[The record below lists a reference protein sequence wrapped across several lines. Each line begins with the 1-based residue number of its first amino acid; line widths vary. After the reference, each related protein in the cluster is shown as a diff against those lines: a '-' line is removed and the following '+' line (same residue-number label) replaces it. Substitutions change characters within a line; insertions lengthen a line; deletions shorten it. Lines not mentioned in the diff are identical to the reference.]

1 MDLAIGAV
9 LDNYTVIRV
18 IGAGSMGAVYEAIE
32 ERTGNHVAIK
42 MLHPDRSDDTG
53 MAARFDREILVM
65 RSLDHPHIVRCLG
78 YGEHQG
84 KTYFV
89 MALVAGVSLAV
100 WIRSHFFTPL
110 EVLAILEPLCS
121 ALDYAHSFNVL
132 HRDVKPSNILVDLS
146 GENPQVYLSD
156 FGLSKVIDMASLTET
171 QMQVGTPNYMSPE
184 QAQDFP
190 LTPATDVYA
199 LAIIA
204 YEMLLRQLPFVAH
217 DDFEMAMAQVQQP
230 PRAPSELVTHFPL
243 ALELVLLKGLAK
255 DPDYRY
261 ASAGQFY
268 TAFAEAVTELDE
280 EARSTI
286 YRYA

>member
-1 MDLAIGAV
+1 MDLAVGAV
-9 LDNYTVIRV
+9 LGAYTVIRV
-18 IGAGSMGAVYEAIE
+18 IGAGSMGAVYEAIDG
-32 ERTGNHVAIK
+32 RTGQHVAIK
-42 MLHPDRSDDTG
+42 MLHPDRSDDSG
-53 MAARFDREILVM
+53 MAARFDREILIM
-65 RSLDHPHIVRCLG
+65 RSLEHPHIVRCLG

-84 KTYFV
+84 KMYFV
-89 MALVAGVSLAV
+89 MSLVAGVSLSV
-100 WIRSHFFTPL
+100 WIRSHFFTPV
-110 EVLAILEPLCS
+110 EVLAILEPLCN

-146 GENPQVYLSD
+146 GETPLVYLSD
-156 FGLSKVIDMASLTET
+156 FGLSKVADMVSLTET

-190 LTPATDVYA
+190 LNPATDVYS

-230 PRAPSELVTHFPL
+230 PRAPSDLVANFPL
-243 ALELVLLKGLAK
+243 AIELVLLKGLAK
-255 DPDYRY
+255 DPEYRY
-261 ASAGQFY
+261 ASAGEFY
-268 TAFAEAVTELDE
+268 NAYAKAVAGLDE
-280 EARSTI
+280 TERTTI